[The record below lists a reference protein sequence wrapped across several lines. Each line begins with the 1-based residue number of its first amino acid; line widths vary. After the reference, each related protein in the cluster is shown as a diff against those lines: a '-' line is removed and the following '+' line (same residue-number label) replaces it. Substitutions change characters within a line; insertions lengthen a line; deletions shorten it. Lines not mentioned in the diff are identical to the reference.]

1 LKHATVSGSN
11 YRMDIQSLRGLS
23 VLAVVLFHTKES
35 FFPMGYLGV
44 DVFFIISGYVV
55 SPLIFRAFET
65 DTRAE
70 VVKNLRFFFWKRFMR
85 LAPALGVM
93 LMLSAILV
101 FLLANTADHRKFA
114 LQGIFTILL
123 LGNFGAHNF
132 AGDYFA
138 PNPNPLIHT
147 WSLSVEEQ
155 IYFLIPLVIFVLY
168 RFVKKSG
175 FNIYIIYLVLSCASF
190 LFFILASLSLVNIHP
205 DLLFYS
211 PFTRLWQFC
220 LGGIIVIF
228 KINLKPQSYLGLT
241 SGFFLIGF
249 LFLGNF
255 IPFGISNSVAIVIT
269 SFLTFLLI
277 SSRGLEVLPQ
287 FFARICIWLGDRSY
301 SIYLIHMPLLYIA
314 RYSPLPAIGD
324 PKYRITLIL
333 IFSLIFVLGALSYS
347 NVEQF
352 FRDRKQIS
360 GEGNF
365 KHKRLSIFLL
375 IAPLFLL
382 TAMLYL
388 EPRSYYGLSQ
398 APVAPKIPAG
408 DWDKNCSFHNG
419 SIPCEYSPISSKGRL
434 LLIGDSHAA
443 AISSAVVK
451 SANKSSLSA
460 EVWTA
465 STCPFV
471 LRRTLGDINVKE
483 GWDYCLNHNEKVFNY
498 ISSSIPKVVTI
509 TFRSPHFVPG
519 YLPISEMEFRSLLLE
534 NIRLI
539 TKLGVEVLIVG
550 PVPEFRINP
559 IIKSIQRNSIDT
571 YFKTIE
577 NPLFWK
583 NYASQFEFTYIDV
596 AKLFCN
602 AKVCK
607 NKDFNGWFYEDG
619 GHLSI
624 YGASFLEKDIRN
636 YLEKFPIL
644 QVKS

>member
-1 LKHATVSGSN
+1 MKHATVSGSN

-155 IYFLIPLVIFVLY
+155 IYLLLPLVIFVLY
-168 RFVKKSG
+168 RFVKKSAI
-175 FNIYIIYLVLSCASF
+175 NVYIIYLVLSCASF
-190 LFFILASLSLVNIHP
+190 LFFILASLSLVSIHP

-287 FFARICIWLGDRSY
+287 IFARICIWLGDRSY

-352 FRDRKQIS
+352 FRDRREIS
-360 GEGNF
+360 GEGIF
-365 KHKRLSIFLL
+365 KHRRLSIFLL

-388 EPRSYYGLSQ
+388 EPRGYYGLSQ
-398 APVAPKIPAG
+398 APVAPKIPAV
-408 DWDKNCSFHNG
+408 DWDRNCKFHNG
-419 SIPCEYSPISSKGRL
+419 KLPCIYKPISTNGRL

-451 SANKSSLSA
+451 SANASSLTA

-465 STCPFV
+465 SACPFI
-471 LRRTLGDINVKE
+471 LRRTLENFNVKE
-483 GWDYCLNHNEKVFNY
+483 GWDYCLRHNEKVFNY
-498 ISSSIPKVVTI
+498 ISSTHPEAVVI
-509 TFRSPHFVPG
+509 SFRSPYFVPG
-519 YLPISEMEFRSLLLE
+519 YLSVSEMEYRSIILK
-534 NIRLI
+534 NIRLVSELK
-539 TKLGVEVLIVG
+539 TKVLIVG

-559 IIKSIQRNSIDT
+559 IIKSIRSNSIDT
-571 YFKTIE
+571 YFETIE

-583 NYASQFEFTYIDV
+583 NNSSQLEFTFIDA
-596 AKLFCN
+596 AKPFCRG
-602 AKVCK
+602 KECK
-607 NKDFNGWFYEDG
+607 NKNLNGWYYEDG

-624 YGASFLEKDIRN
+624 YGASLLSSNLIEAFKLIRN
-636 YLEKFPIL
+636 P
-644 QVKS
+644 